1 MLLIKL
7 TALIMG
13 MVMALT
19 GMNNVFPR
27 SSFLPE
33 QGKGPHRRPA
43 CHRPKNPGALRIVLR
58 FCR

>member
-19 GMNNVFPR
+19 GMNNLFYR
-27 SSFLPE
+27 NR
-33 QGKGPHRRPA
+33 GKGPHRRPA

>member
-13 MVMALT
+13 MVMSLT
-19 GMNNVFPR
+19 GMNNAFPQ
-27 SSFLPE
+27 SSLLPE
-33 QGKGPHRRPA
+33 QGKRPHRRPA
-43 CHRPKNPGALRIVLR
+43 CHGPEALRSVLR